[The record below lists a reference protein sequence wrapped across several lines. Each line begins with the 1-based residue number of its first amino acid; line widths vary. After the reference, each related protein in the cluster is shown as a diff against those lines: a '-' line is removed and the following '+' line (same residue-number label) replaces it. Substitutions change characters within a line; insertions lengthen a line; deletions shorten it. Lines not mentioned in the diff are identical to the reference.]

1 MESSDSRFLRIQRH
15 LGFWTRPTKILLAGV
30 LAVCLFGVVL
40 GEYGLVRIVELRK
53 ERARL
58 EEEITLA
65 KMKQVL
71 LEERKHEL
79 ETDDFAVE
87 KIARERGG
95 MYKPGEIIFLFEASD
110 STQEADLDRIS
121 LDNYSLNR

>member
-1 MESSDSRFLRIQRH
+1 MNVPDSRFLRIKRE
-15 LGFWTRPTKILLAGV
+15 LGFWTKTTKILFAGV
-30 LAVCLFGVVL
+30 LALCLFGLVL
-40 GEYGLVRIVELRK
+40 GEYGLLRIIELRK

-58 EEEITLA
+58 EEEITRS

-71 LEERKHEL
+71 LEERKQKL
-79 ETDDFAVE
+79 ETDEFTIE

-95 MYKPGEIIFLFEASD
+95 MYKPGETIFLFEEAD
-110 STQEADLDRIS
+110 STQEAELDRIS